1 MALTFNPSSR
11 LAETGR
17 SLRVLGQPAL
27 HRETLPQNT
36 KHKVKEGQGMADGK
50 ALARH
55 AKVLG
60 SIPSVTQNRQI
71 SLSCKTHLTAD
82 RTRAHSHAFI
92 SEQLPRSSSRELQD
106 RNLYVLCVYMVYVC
120 VCICAHVCCVCTG
133 LCYMHACTCACIHV
147 CGVHTCACVVCV
159 HACMHACRYLHVYM
173 CVLCVCVLY
182 ALCVPLASNSG
193 IEPGALVMPELY
205 H

>member
-1 MALTFNPSSR
+1 
-11 LAETGR
+11 
-17 SLRVLGQPAL
+17 
-27 HRETLPQNT
+27 
-36 KHKVKEGQGMADGK
+36 MADGK

-55 AKVLG
+55 ARVLG

-82 RTRAHSHAFI
+82 RTRAHSHVFI

-120 VCICAHVCCVCTG
+120 VYICAHVCYVCTG

-147 CGVHTCACVVCV
+147 CEVHTCACVVCV
-159 HACMHACRYLHVYM
+159 HAC
-173 CVLCVCVLY
+173 VLCVCMLVGTCMCTCVYCVYVYCMFCVCHWQAIVGLDPGLFAR
-182 ALCVPLASNSG
+182 ALPLSHAPASLGDSKQG
-193 IEPGALVMPELY
+193 SSTEPGNVYPIHICHFLFLIKSFPPG
-205 H
+205 